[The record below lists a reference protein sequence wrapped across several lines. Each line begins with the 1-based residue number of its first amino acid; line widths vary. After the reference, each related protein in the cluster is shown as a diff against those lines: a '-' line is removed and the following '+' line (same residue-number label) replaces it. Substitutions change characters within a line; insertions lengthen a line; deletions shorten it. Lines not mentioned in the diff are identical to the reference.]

1 MLAYILKR
9 LVWGVAVVIS
19 VAFVIFLTIRVIPG
33 DPARLIAAGGAT
45 PETIASLRADMGL
58 DKPLLVQFGEYLS
71 GVVRADL
78 GTSIFRSKGGSAH
91 TGLHEFVTETERTGV
106 AHYEKAK
113 VLDLIIERIPYTLL
127 LTGMAMVFVI
137 VISFSLGILSVLKK
151 NTIWDQMVLFIAI
164 GSQALPNFWVGIVL
178 ILLVTVKWR
187 FLPAMG
193 YEGPS
198 YAILPALVLSLSL
211 LPLWLRQIRLGL
223 ADILSAN
230 FITGLRARGIPN
242 RLVLFKHALR
252 SIAIPLVTVFGVH
265 LGYLLGGA
273 IIVEFV
279 FDYPGLGLL
288 TIVGMLQRDFPVV
301 QGIVLVFASVF
312 VVINIGVDI
321 LYGFIDPR
329 VSLE

>member
-1 MLAYILKR
+1 MLTYILKR
-9 LVWGVAVVIS
+9 LMWSVAVVIL

-45 PETIASLRADMGL
+45 PETIAALRAEMGL
-58 DKPLLVQFGEYLS
+58 DKPLLVQFRDYLT
-71 GVVRADL
+71 GVFHGDL

-91 TGLHEFVTETERTGV
+91 SGLHNFVTETERTGV
-106 AHYEKAK
+106 EQYEKAK
-113 VLDLIIERIPYTLL
+113 VLDLIVERVPYTLL
-127 LTGMAMVFVI
+127 LTGLAMVFVV

-151 NTIWDQMVLFIAI
+151 NTIWDQMVLLIAI
-164 GSQALPNFWVGIVL
+164 GAQALPNFWVGIVL
-178 ILLVTVKWR
+178 ILLVSVKWKL
-187 FLPAMG
+187 LPAMG
-193 YEGPS
+193 YEGPA

-211 LPLWLRQIRLGL
+211 IPLWLRQIRLGL

-242 RLVLFKHALR
+242 RLILFKHALR
-252 SIAIPLVTVFGVH
+252 SIAIPLVTVFGIH
-265 LGYLLGGA
+265 LGYILGGA

-288 TIVGMLQRDFPVV
+288 TIVAMLQRDFPVV

-312 VVINIGVDI
+312 VLINIGVDI
-321 LYGFIDPR
+321 VYGFIDPR